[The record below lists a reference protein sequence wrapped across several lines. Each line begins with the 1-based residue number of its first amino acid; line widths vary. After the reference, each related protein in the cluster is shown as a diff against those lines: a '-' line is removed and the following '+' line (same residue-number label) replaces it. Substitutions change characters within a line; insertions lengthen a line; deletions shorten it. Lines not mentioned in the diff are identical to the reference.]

1 MKCPVCAMPLERRT
15 SQGLAAF
22 VCQAHGVWQNWDSVN
37 ELIRRSRA
45 EANDSNETALI
56 EGFLWGKLL

>member
-1 MKCPVCAMPLERRT
+1 MNCPVCAKALGRRT
-15 SQGLAAF
+15 SQGLEAF

-45 EANDSNETALI
+45 EEESSHETALL
-56 EGFLWGKLL
+56 EGFLWGRLL